1 MSVLTDRKK
10 IGMLVWFCALV
21 YFVSYV
27 SRINLSAVLVEVIGS
42 GFAEKHSAALA
53 LTVCSITYGAGQ
65 IISGWLGDRFRPQNV
80 IFVGFVITAAV
91 NLCVGMIPDGTYLAA
106 LWAVNGFAQAFMW
119 PPLVKI
125 LSTQLSAE
133 EYKKGCVKV
142 SWGSS
147 LGTIAVY
154 LAAPILITIVSFRAV
169 FLCSGLLAV
178 TMAFLWKA
186 LYGRIAEENSGSAP
200 AEKTEKKAAEETQKR
215 DDVSLSSFVLILL
228 GFIMLAI
235 ILQGMLRDGVT
246 NWMPTLMAE
255 TFALDSSVSILTGV
269 VLPIFSIA
277 CYQLTSWINRA
288 LITNEVVCAG
298 IIFFAGFTAAVL
310 LALLG
315 SRSVVLSLFLLAVLV
330 GSMHGVNLILVC
342 MIPPFFAKY
351 GRVSLISGIINSC
364 TYVGSAI
371 STYGIAVYTDRFGWV
386 STIYLWA
393 VIALAGTLICLSLGK
408 GWRRFAK
415 L

>member
-1 MSVLTDRKK
+1 
-10 IGMLVWFCALV
+10 MLVWFCSLV

-53 LTVCSITYGAGQ
+53 LTVCSVTYGAGQ
-65 IISGWLGDRFRPQNV
+65 IISGWLGDRFKPQNI
-80 IFVGFVITAAV
+80 IFTGFLITAAV
-91 NLCVGMIPDGTYLAA
+91 NLCVGMLPDGTYLSA

-119 PPLVKI
+119 PPLVRI

-147 LGTIAVY
+147 FGTIVVY
-154 LAAPILITIVSFRAV
+154 LAAPLLIAAASFRAV
-169 FLCSGLLAV
+169 FWSSGLMAV
-178 TMAFLWKA
+178 GMAFLWKL
-186 LYGRIAEENSGSAP
+186 LYGRIVGEKNKDLSEERKELKKVPESQ
-200 AEKTEKKAAEETQKR
+200 EKVKT
-215 DDVSLSSFVLILL
+215 SMNSFVLVLL
-228 GFIMLAI
+228 IFIMLAI

-269 VLPIFSIA
+269 VLPIFSIL
-277 CYQLTSWINRA
+277 CYQLTSWINRV
-288 LITNEVVCAG
+288 LIQNELICAG
-298 IIFFAGFTAAVL
+298 VIFLAGFAAALL
-310 LALLG
+310 LALTG
-315 SRSVVLSLFLLAVLV
+315 SRSVVLSLFFLAVLV

-342 MIPPFFAKY
+342 MIPPFFARY

-364 TYVGSAI
+364 TYVGSAV
-371 STYGIAVYTDRFGWV
+371 STYGIAVFTDHFGWTG
-386 STIYLWA
+386 TIILWTA
-393 VIALAGTLICLSLGK
+393 IALAGALICLGLGK
-408 GWRRFAK
+408 RWKIFAE